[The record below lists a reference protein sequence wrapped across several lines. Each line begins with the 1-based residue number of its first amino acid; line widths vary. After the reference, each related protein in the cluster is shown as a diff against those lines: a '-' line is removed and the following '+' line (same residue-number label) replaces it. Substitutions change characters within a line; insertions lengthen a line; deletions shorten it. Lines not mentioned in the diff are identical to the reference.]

1 MRRRVAIIHDAAL
14 NGVGAGWDQG
24 ETTLQEQVAGRL
36 TFNSPRPLFQPS
48 SIAIVGASE
57 RAKWPGQIYRNLRDY
72 GYPGKIYPVNPRAA
86 EVWGTRCYPD
96 LASLPEPPAHAFV
109 IIPAPAVQQVLET
122 GVAAGLKSATVYAA
136 QLGEGTDPE
145 ILARGVAL
153 KGLIDRSGLT
163 ICGPNCMGITAL
175 REKNFGYP
183 NSELC
188 ELTPGSVAF
197 VTQSGGTV
205 QYIASM
211 GAHRGVNFNYLISS
225 GNELS
230 VDLADYLNHFA
241 EDDSTRVI
249 ALFVEG
255 IRRPHAFMAAAG
267 KALAA
272 GKPIVAIKTG
282 KSQKARDSAQSHTGA
297 IAGDYGA
304 FTAMC
309 ERYGIVVSQ
318 TLDDMIE
325 MLLVFQAGRL
335 PKGPRV
341 GWVTTSGGT
350 VDLLLDYLDE
360 MGGIESPEFGAA
372 TKARLRP
379 LVSPEL
385 ALKNPLDAGNPI
397 NDAADAALCAA
408 VAADPDVDML
418 AWGGTP
424 AAGKR
429 VRDPTVTKSIADGTD
444 KPVIGFIRMACL
456 TDQATVKFQNDV
468 GFPFLQGLPSV
479 IRALGALAFYA
490 ERKGRSIAELPSPSG
505 CADDLQGAAFAA
517 ELGRHGLTLPRSAFA
532 ASAGEAAAAATR
544 IGFPVALK
552 IVSRAISHKTEAG
565 GVRLHLV
572 STADVE
578 RAAQAL
584 TASAA
589 KAAPGAPIEGYLVQ
603 EMVDGVEMILG
614 ARTDPLY
621 GPMMVAGAGGI
632 LVELVKDVAFRLL
645 PVTAEDARAMIG
657 ELKVAK
663 LLAGFR
669 GKPAADV
676 DALAAAI
683 CGLSNFYL
691 EHRHLLSDLEIN
703 PLIVLAKGG
712 GVRAVDVRPVFAS
725 AN

>member
-1 MRRRVAIIHDAAL
+1 LQDRVAGHL
-14 NGVGAGWDQG
+14 S
-24 ETTLQEQVAGRL
+24 
-36 TFNSPRPLFQPS
+36 FKSPLPLFRTA

-57 RAKWPGQIYRNLRDY
+57 RAKWPGVIFRNLRDG
-72 GYPGKIYPVNPRAA
+72 GYPGKIFPVNPRAGD
-86 EVWGTRCYPD
+86 VWGTRCYPD

-109 IIPAPAVQQVLET
+109 IVPAPAVQAVMET
-122 GVAAGLKSATVYAA
+122 GIAAGLKSATIYAS
-136 QLGEGTDPE
+136 QLGEGDDPE
-145 ILARGVAL
+145 ILARGAAL
-153 KGLIDRSGLT
+153 KALIDRSGLVV
-163 ICGPNCMGITAL
+163 CGPNCMGINAL

-183 NSELC
+183 NADLC
-188 ELTPGSVAF
+188 ALTPGSVAF

-230 VDLADYLNHFA
+230 VDLADYLNYFA
-241 EDDSTRVI
+241 EDEGTRVV

-255 IRRPHAFMAAAG
+255 IRRPQAFMAAAA

-309 ERYGIVVSQ
+309 ERHGIVICQ
-318 TLDDMIE
+318 TLDDMVE

-350 VDLLLDYLDE
+350 VDLLYDYLE
-360 MGGIESPEFGAA
+360 ELGGIATPEFDAA

-385 ALKNPLDAGNPI
+385 ALKNPLDAGNPV

-408 VAADPDVDML
+408 VAADPNVDML

-424 AAGKR
+424 PSGKR
-429 VRDPTVTKSIADGTD
+429 VRDASVTRSIAEGTD
-444 KPVIGFIRMACL
+444 KPVVGFIRMACL
-456 TDQATVKFQNDV
+456 TDQAAVTFQNDV

-479 IRALGALAFYA
+479 IRALSALAFYGA
-490 ERKGRSIAELPSPSG
+490 RKGRTIAALAPPTG
-505 CADDLQGAAFAA
+505 GADTLQGAAFDAA
-517 ELGRHGLTLPRSAFA
+517 LGRHGLTPPRSAVA
-532 ASAGEAAAAATR
+532 ASPGAAAAAATR

-565 GVRLHLV
+565 GVRLHLA
-572 STADVE
+572 STAGVE
-578 RAAQAL
+578 SAAHAL
-584 TASAA
+584 AASAA
-589 KAAPGAPIEGYLVQ
+589 KAAPGAPIDGYLVQ
-603 EMVDGVEMILG
+603 EMVEGVEMILG

-621 GPMMVAGAGGI
+621 GPMLVVGAGGI

-645 PVTAEDARAMIG
+645 PVTPGDARAMIG

-669 GKPAADV
+669 GRPAADV
-676 DALAAAI
+676 DALVAAI
-683 CGLSNFYL
+683 CGLSDIYL
-691 EHRHLLSDLEIN
+691 DHRHLLSDLEIN
-703 PLIVLAKGG
+703 PLIVLGEGA
-712 GVRAVDVRPVFAS
+712 GVRAVDVRPVFVGAR
-725 AN
+725 

>member
-1 MRRRVAIIHDAAL
+1 MQDHVADSL
-14 NGVGAGWDQG
+14 S
-24 ETTLQEQVAGRL
+24 
-36 TFNSPRPLFQPS
+36 FKSPLPLFRPA

-57 RAKWPGQIYRNLRDY
+57 RARWPGQIFRNLRDY
-72 GYPGKIYPVNPRAA
+72 GYPGKIYPVNPRVG

-96 LASLPEPPAHAFV
+96 LAALPEPPAHAFV
-109 IIPAPAVQQVLET
+109 IVPAPAVQTVMET
-122 GVAAGLKSATVYAA
+122 GVAAGLKSATIYAS
-136 QLGEGTDPE
+136 QLGEGDDPE
-145 ILARGVAL
+145 VVARGVAL
-153 KGLIDRSGLT
+153 KALIDRAGLT
-163 ICGPNCMGITAL
+163 VCGPNCMGITAL

-183 NSELC
+183 NPDLC
-188 ELTPGSVAF
+188 ELTPGGVAF

-205 QYIASM
+205 QYVASM

-225 GNELS
+225 GNEMS
-230 VDLADYLNHFA
+230 VDLADYLNFFA
-241 EDDSTRVI
+241 EDETTRVV

-255 IRRPHAFMAAAG
+255 IRRPQAFMAAAA

-272 GKPIVAIKTG
+272 GKPVIAIKTG

-309 ERYGIVVSQ
+309 ERYGIVVCP

-350 VDLLLDYLDE
+350 VDLLFDYLEE
-360 MGGIESPEFGAA
+360 MGGIATPEFDAA
-372 TKARLRP
+372 TKAKLRP

-385 ALKNPLDAGNPI
+385 ALKNPLDAGNPV

-408 VAADPDVDML
+408 VAADPNVDML

-424 AAGKR
+424 PSGKR
-429 VRDPTVTKSIADGTD
+429 VRDPAVTRSIAEATD
-444 KPVIGFIRMACL
+444 KPVVGFIRMGAV
-456 TDQATVKFQNDV
+456 TDQAAVKFQNEV

-479 IRALGALAFYA
+479 IRALSALAFYA
-490 ERKGRSIAELPSPSG
+490 GRKGRTIAALAPPSG
-505 CADDLQGAAFAA
+505 RADALHGAAFESALA
-517 ELGRHGLTLPRSAFA
+517 RHGLTLPRSAIA
-532 ASAGEAAAAATR
+532 ASPAEAAAAAAR

-565 GVRLHLV
+565 GVRLHLG
-572 STADVE
+572 SESEVE
-578 RAAQAL
+578 RAAHMLAV
-584 TASAA
+584 SAA
-589 KAAPGAPIEGYLVQ
+589 KAAPGAAIEGYLVQ
-603 EMVDGVEMILG
+603 EMVEGVEMILG

-621 GPMMVAGAGGI
+621 GPMMVVGAGGI

-645 PVTAEDARAMIG
+645 PVTPEDARAMLG
-657 ELKVAK
+657 ELKAAR

-669 GKPAADV
+669 GRPAADV
-676 DALAAAI
+676 DALVKAI
-683 CGLSNFYL
+683 CGLSEFYL
-691 EHRHLLSDLEIN
+691 DHRHLLSDLEIN
-703 PLIVLAKGG
+703 PLIVLAQGN
-712 GVRAVDVRPVFAS
+712 GVRAVDVRPVVFPAR
-725 AN
+725 